1 MRSQHNMTKK
11 LGRDELRQEESI
23 LLSSNKTGEGLVL
36 VCIWQQIIQ
45 GTLLVS
51 FFSPSEA
58 DCELMRRRCR
68 FEDSGG
74 L

>member
-1 MRSQHNMTKK
+1 MSEK
-11 LGRDELRQEESI
+11 LGSDGLRQEEST
-23 LLSSNKTGEGLVL
+23 LLSSNETGEGLGL

-58 DCELMRRRCR
+58 DCELICTRCR